1 MSSISVRLP
10 DELQQ
15 KLDRAAEEEGAN
27 RSELLREAV
36 STYLQLREFQ
46 RLRREMIP
54 KAESQG
60 TYTDED
66 VFEDVS

>member
-10 DELQQ
+10 EELQ
-15 KLDRAAEEEGAN
+15 KRLDEAVEAEQTN
-27 RSELLREAV
+27 RSEILREAL
-36 STYLQLREFQ
+36 STYLKLREFQ

-54 KAESQG
+54 TAEAHDV
-60 TYTDED
+60 YTDED